1 MAVYE
6 PVICGLRFSPR
17 GVAVGL
23 SIWGIAVAVKY
34 NARL

>member
-6 PVICGLRFSPR
+6 PVICGMSFSPR

-23 SIWGIAVAVKY
+23 SIRGIAVAVKH